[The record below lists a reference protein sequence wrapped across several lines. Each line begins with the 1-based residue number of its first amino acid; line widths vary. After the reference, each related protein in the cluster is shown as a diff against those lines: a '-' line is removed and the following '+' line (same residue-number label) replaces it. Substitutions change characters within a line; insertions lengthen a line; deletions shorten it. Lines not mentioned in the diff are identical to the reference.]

1 MGAERTHARQTHLEA
16 GRTTLTEE
24 GDLLLTLVRQL
35 ANIRGH
41 RHVQHVVDG
50 RVNIVSSLDVVFAVG
65 LVALLVPA
73 VLQAVSLQVLE
84 C

>member
-1 MGAERTHARQTHLEA
+1 M
-16 GRTTLTEE
+16 
-24 GDLLLTLVRQL
+24 LLTLVRQL

-73 VLQAVSLQVLE
+73 VLQAVPLQVLE
-84 C
+84 R